1 MEWFIWSLV
10 SVFTWGL
17 WGLLL
22 KVALQGLVW
31 QQLLLFSAATSLV
44 ISLGVAAIARPSL
57 ALPPETIAPAIAAAV
72 LGNLGGITLY
82 LALASGGRASVV
94 IPLTAAYPVITAAL
108 SIAVLREG
116 VDATKIAAVALF
128 VLATFLAA
136 R

>member
-1 MEWFIWSLV
+1 MEWLAWSLV
-10 SVFTWGL
+10 SVLTWGI
-17 WGLLL
+17 WGVLL
-22 KVALQGLVW
+22 KVALQGLAW
-31 QQLLLFSAATSLV
+31 QQLFLFGVMTSFV
-44 ISLGVAAIARPSL
+44 IALGIAVLARPSL
-57 ALPPETIAPAIAAAV
+57 ALPPETIFPAVVAAL
-72 LGNLGGITLY
+72 LGNIGAITLY
-82 LALASGGRASVV
+82 LALGAGGRASVV